1 MDVSRETI
9 FSGGSSE
16 SEDAASKILLCRPS
30 KKQNCFFAD
39 SGKGHGMPV
48 KNENVRKNNGTK
60 DDQNVTARPREPLLV
75 LIDVLMTEDASFIAL
90 FILNLF

>member
-1 MDVSRETI
+1 MKQTSVEGAVKVKTPPRKSCCVVRVKKT
-9 FSGGSSE
+9 
-16 SEDAASKILLCRPS
+16 
-30 KKQNCFFAD
+30 KQNCFFAD

-48 KNENVRKNNGTK
+48 KNANVRKNNGTK
-60 DDQNVTARPREPLLV
+60 GDQNVTARPREPLIV